1 MNFETALTE
10 IFESLDIRPKTKVN
24 YVYNYRRNIAPII
37 GNLQIEQVDRKT
49 VLRILSQLPPQTA
62 ATSLAILKTVYR
74 ECIKNGQI
82 EASPVSNIDKPRIQI
97 KARKFLTTKELA
109 EIEFKKYET
118 QIFFL
123 ALHGLRWGEAVALT
137 NQDIIN
143 GKIHITKSIHGPT
156 KSSAGNRVVP
166 QMSPFE
172 PFPKTPKGIRRELSP
187 YGVTIHSLRHTYAYL
202 LKESGVHVTTAQK
215 LMGHSDPKITLGIY
229 TQFREAEIDEAA
241 VLMRKKMNH

>member
-1 MNFETALTE
+1 MNFDTALAE

-24 YVYNYRRNIAPII
+24 YEYNYRRNIAPVI
-37 GNLQIEQVDRKT
+37 GNLQIDKVDRKM
-49 VLRILSQLPPQTA
+49 VLRILSSLPPQTA

-82 EASPVSNIDKPRIQI
+82 DTSPVANIDKPKIQLRA
-97 KARKFLTTKELA
+97 KKFLTTKEL
-109 EIEFKKYET
+109 EKINFKKYET

-137 NQDIIN
+137 EADIIN

-172 PFPKTPKGIRRELSP
+172 TFPKTPKGIRRELAP

-241 VLMRKKMNH
+241 LLMQKIINH